1 MAQRKVFQDS
11 VTPLPDTPGPG
22 PRGLMVAAA
31 EPETANEEMNV
42 LFSLEIPAAKTA
54 DLEERVARGE
64 VLSPDELQQN
74 YAPNAADRDKLVK
87 WLNAQG
93 FDVTGVS
100 HDGSSVYARASVA
113 QIEKS
118 LDVDMVRV
126 TKDGVTYT
134 AAKNA
139 PSLPSNVANG
149 VHAIIGLQPFRQ
161 ARKQSRMCMPH
172 NGNRTS
178 LNGKSPRSRGRRP
191 AAAAAPVTAIDNA
204 PPYIVPEILKAY
216 GADGLNV
223 TGKGQTIAILIDTFP
238 ADSDLKKFWAN
249 NNVPASVLGSRRSTS
264 RAARCRL
271 PPVRRHSTSS
281 GRAASHPPPRC
292 ASTRPGTLQFVDLDR
307 ALDRI
312 IADLPSH
319 PGMRQLSISLGLGE
333 KFMGGPN
340 GEVRTQH
347 HKFLMLAA
355 AGVNVFVSSGD
366 AGSKPDDTGHG
377 ATGPTQAEYESS
389 DSDGRR
395 CRWHE
400 PQADAY
406 GCGEER
412 SRMDQQRRRQEHLL
426 RATRVADRQGVSG
439 RPDAVGARRQPGGRP
454 GTGAFL
460 VLNGQVVQMGGTSWS
475 APVWAGFC
483 ALLNEARSKARKP
496 FLPFLNPLLYPLQG
510 TACFRDI
517 RVGQQR
523 RLQRWTGLRHRD
535 RAWGAQR
542 QRADEGADVDA
553 RRAEHVT
560 VAVLTK
566 QAQRKVQQVINDNIA
581 ELRTI
586 PGFVAAE
593 PGFPLVD
600 GTFVTKPAIIVLVR
614 LQEAVVGSPDE
625 ELAPHRLG
633 GYPVHVMQADPL
645 RQLQE
650 IDAAAA
656 DRVVTAAA
664 ATYTYKP
671 IEGNPI
677 DRPVTVTRPLL
688 CHVGPDAGWPVLQRF
703 LQAAKKTLSV
713 AIYDFNAAYIAKT
726 LIESAEA
733 NGLDITVN
741 WDNTPTIPDESD
753 TFKKIRQQLRQRFRD
768 VIVQTGSG
776 RRFANSYHEKVAVR
790 DSTCVLVVQRQ
801 LDSDKPTRH
810 RPSRTARNRRRHV
823 RQIQPR
829 MAHRRRRRQAG
840 QDLRNLHRL

>member
-249 NNVPASVLGSRRSTS
+249 NNVPASST
-264 RAARCRL
+264 RVEKINVKGGPL
-271 PPVRRHSTSS
+271 PPPSGEETLDVEWSS
-281 GRAASHPPPRC
+281 GIAPGATVRVYAS
-292 ASTRPGTLQFVDLDR
+292 GTLQFVDLDR

-366 AGSKPDDTGHG
+366 AGSKPDDSGHG

-389 DSDGRR
+389 DSTVVGVGGTSLKLMPAGAVKSEVGWTSSGGGKSIFFPRPA
-395 CRWHE
+395 W
-400 PQADAY
+400 QK
-406 GCGEER
+406 GE
-412 SRMDQQRRRQEHLL
+412 
-426 RATRVADRQGVSG
+426 GV
-439 RPDAVGARRQPGGRP
+439 PGGRARLVPDVSLVADP

-483 ALLNEARSKARKP
+483 ALLNEARAKARKP
-496 FLPFLNPLLYPLQG
+496 FLPYLNPLLYPLQG

-517 RVGQQR
+517 NSGSNGDFTAGPGYDMV
-523 RLQRWTGLRHRD
+523 TGLGVPNVKELMK
-535 RAWGAQR
+535 A
-542 QRADEGADVDA
+542 
-553 RRAEHVT
+553 
-560 VAVLTK
+560 LT
-566 QAQRKVQQVINDNIA
+566 
-581 ELRTI
+581 
-586 PGFVAAE
+586 
-593 PGFPLVD
+593 
-600 GTFVTKPAIIVLVR
+600 
-614 LQEAVVGSPDE
+614 
-625 ELAPHRLG
+625 
-633 GYPVHVMQADPL
+633 
-645 RQLQE
+645 
-650 IDAAAA
+650 
-656 DRVVTAAA
+656 
-664 ATYTYKP
+664 
-671 IEGNPI
+671 
-677 DRPVTVTRPLL
+677 
-688 CHVGPDAGWPVLQRF
+688 
-703 LQAAKKTLSV
+703 
-713 AIYDFNAAYIAKT
+713 
-726 LIESAEA
+726 
-733 NGLDITVN
+733 
-741 WDNTPTIPDESD
+741 
-753 TFKKIRQQLRQRFRD
+753 
-768 VIVQTGSG
+768 
-776 RRFANSYHEKVAVR
+776 
-790 DSTCVLVVQRQ
+790 
-801 LDSDKPTRH
+801 
-810 RPSRTARNRRRHV
+810 
-823 RQIQPR
+823 
-829 MAHRRRRRQAG
+829 
-840 QDLRNLHRL
+840 

>member
-249 NNVPASVLGSRRSTS
+249 NNVPASST
-264 RAARCRL
+264 RVEKINVKGDPL
-271 PPVRRHSTSS
+271 PPPSGEETLDVEWSS
-281 GRAASHPPPRC
+281 GIAPGATVRVYAS
-292 ASTRPGTLQFVDLDR
+292 GTLQFVDLDR

-366 AGSKPDDTGHG
+366 AGSKPDDSGHG

-389 DSDGRR
+389 DSTVVGVGGTSLKLTPAGAVKSEVGWTSSGGGKSIFFPRPA
-395 CRWHE
+395 W
-400 PQADAY
+400 QK
-406 GCGEER
+406 GE
-412 SRMDQQRRRQEHLL
+412 
-426 RATRVADRQGVSG
+426 GV
-439 RPDAVGARRQPGGRP
+439 PGGRARLVPDVSLVADP

-483 ALLNEARSKARKP
+483 ALLNEARAKARKP
-496 FLPFLNPLLYPLQG
+496 FLPYLNPLLYPLQG

-517 RVGQQR
+517 NSGSNGDFTAGPGYDMV
-523 RLQRWTGLRHRD
+523 TGLGVPNVKELMK
-535 RAWGAQR
+535 A
-542 QRADEGADVDA
+542 
-553 RRAEHVT
+553 
-560 VAVLTK
+560 LT
-566 QAQRKVQQVINDNIA
+566 
-581 ELRTI
+581 
-586 PGFVAAE
+586 
-593 PGFPLVD
+593 
-600 GTFVTKPAIIVLVR
+600 
-614 LQEAVVGSPDE
+614 
-625 ELAPHRLG
+625 
-633 GYPVHVMQADPL
+633 
-645 RQLQE
+645 
-650 IDAAAA
+650 
-656 DRVVTAAA
+656 
-664 ATYTYKP
+664 
-671 IEGNPI
+671 
-677 DRPVTVTRPLL
+677 
-688 CHVGPDAGWPVLQRF
+688 
-703 LQAAKKTLSV
+703 
-713 AIYDFNAAYIAKT
+713 
-726 LIESAEA
+726 
-733 NGLDITVN
+733 
-741 WDNTPTIPDESD
+741 
-753 TFKKIRQQLRQRFRD
+753 
-768 VIVQTGSG
+768 
-776 RRFANSYHEKVAVR
+776 
-790 DSTCVLVVQRQ
+790 
-801 LDSDKPTRH
+801 
-810 RPSRTARNRRRHV
+810 
-823 RQIQPR
+823 
-829 MAHRRRRRQAG
+829 
-840 QDLRNLHRL
+840 